1 MTAKSHEVARKT
13 LNLEDV
19 RTAVVAVPPLAEQ
32 ERIVAEVE
40 RRLSVVEEME
50 ATVEASLRRAER
62 LRQTILK
69 RGFEG
74 RLVPQDPSDEPAS
87 ALLAR
92 IRAERAQREGT
103 QVSRRGGAGGRRA
116 GPRRRES
123 AGQAALF

>member
-1 MTAKSHEVARKT
+1 
-13 LNLEDV
+13 
-19 RTAVVAVPPLAEQ
+19 
-32 ERIVAEVE
+32 
-40 RRLSVVEEME
+40 
-50 ATVEASLRRAER
+50 LRRAER

-69 RGFEG
+69 RAFEG

-92 IRAERAQREGT
+92 MRAERAHREGT

-116 GPRRRES
+116 GSRRRVS